1 MERYLDISEDQAL
14 KLREGLE
21 LLETLDRDAV
31 TGLDL
36 CLYGLSSDPQILDAA
51 REAIASDSEDEIAEQ
66 DVQIGEV
73 AVAIPISSDT
83 IYALTGSGIR
93 LKDEYF
99 AYAGS
104 GGEGTRR
111 GYFFSASYRP
121 TVTMHSFS
129 HVALASSDSW
139 VDDFLEKVGGKNVSP
154 TEIKKKVQRSEPAT
168 QPGVPT
174 PAEPQVPVE
183 TPPAA
188 PAQPAQP
195 AAQTPKRT
203 SLNDS
208 AISRLVEDILG

>member
-31 TGLDL
+31 RGLDL
-36 CLYGLSSDPQILDAA
+36 CLYGLSSDTQVLDAA
-51 REAIASDSEDEIAEQ
+51 REAIASDSEDEVAEE

-83 IYALTGSGIR
+83 IYALTGSGIK

-99 AYAGS
+99 AYAGA

-111 GYFFSASYRP
+111 GYFFSANYRP

-129 HVALASSDSW
+129 HTALASSDSW
-139 VDDFLEKVGGKNVSP
+139 IYDYLEKTGGKNVSP
-154 TEIKKKVQRSEPAT
+154 TEIKKKVQRTEEAT

-174 PAEPQVPVE
+174 LEAPKVPVA

-188 PAQPAQP
+188 PAAPVAPAGTQ
-195 AAQTPKRT
+195 KRT
-203 SLNDS
+203 SLS
-208 AISRLVEDILG
+208 VERLVEDFLGG